1 MKFYHTTDFQF
12 KRYKNREFY
21 ISKCPSIAGE
31 RIVLFGSF
39 TPPDENLLRTL
50 LTAHT
55 LKKEG
60 AKRITLVV
68 PFAAYM
74 RHDKIKSGLSL
85 TTAWLGGL
93 IKSSGVDRIVTVDL
107 HSERDRKLIPIP
119 IISISPAGL
128 FAKEIRKHGWQNA
141 TIVAPDNGAIARC
154 ADVAQAL
161 KNENVI
167 THLDKKRTEKGV
179 LTGKLIGKVTE
190 RCILVDDQLDTGTTL
205 VQSVEHLK
213 KAGAEEFLICVTHGL
228 FVGEKWKKLKN
239 LGVREIITTDT
250 ISHKKLPSW
259 ISEIS
264 VSPIVNKFCKS
275 IV

>member
-1 MKFYHTTDFQF
+1 MKFYRTTDFQF
-12 KRYKNREFY
+12 KRYQNGEFY
-21 ISKCPSIAGE
+21 ISKCPSVAGE

-50 LTAHT
+50 LTVHT
-55 LKKEG
+55 LKKKG

-74 RHDKIKSGLSL
+74 RHDKIKPGLSL

-93 IKSSGVDRIVTVDL
+93 IKSSGIDRIVTVDL
-107 HSERDRKLIPIP
+107 HSKHDRKLIHVP
-119 IISISPAGL
+119 IISLSPSEL
-128 FAKEIRKHGWQNA
+128 FAKEIRKRGWQNA
-141 TIVAPDNGAIARC
+141 TIVAPDNGAIDRC
-154 ADVAQAL
+154 TDVAQAL
-161 KNENVI
+161 KNKNPI
-167 THLDKKRTEKGV
+167 THLKKKRTEKDV
-179 LTGKLIGKVTE
+179 VTGKLIGKVTK

-205 VQSVEHLK
+205 VQAVEHLK

-228 FVGEKWKKLKN
+228 FVSEKWKKLKN

-250 ISHKKLPSW
+250 ILHKRLPSW